1 MELPRL
7 EGISV
12 TGNPSWQQDL
22 DARHGG
28 KRVVVMPPAEGSL
41 ALCGIHRHQPPSMG
55 SDPIHRHRSHPKA
68 PTPRMPGTGPS
79 LGIPRL
85 MGLGGS
91 AGDIHQC
98 GPAVAQL
105 QLPGFAPWSLPSSLS
120 SQVIQETNQV
130 ATEAQNCKT
139 SQIYPKSG
147 CARSS
152 CAAPGDPG
160 QCPPTS
166 SRMGES
172 HNLRLRVGTREHP
185 NPSRCLGTDTPRP
198 GPFTPSPNSTGHVLP
213 PHPML
218 VKTPSPKIQLRINPS
233 HAGAVL
239 PTRERGSPRLGGIW
253 WPLSLGHRGR
263 WHRSARSQQ
272 RPQSNFQT

>member
-68 PTPRMPGTGPS
+68 PTPPMPGTGPS

-85 MGLGGS
+85 TGLGGS

-105 QLPGFAPWSLPSSLS
+105 QLPGFAPWSLPSSPS

-152 CAAPGDPG
+152 CAAPRGSWAVSPDLQQDGREPQPAAQGGNPG
-160 QCPPTS
+160 
-166 SRMGES
+166 
-172 HNLRLRVGTREHP
+172 
-185 NPSRCLGTDTPRP
+185 TPKPLPLP
-198 GPFTPSPNSTGHVLP
+198 GHGHASP
-213 PHPML
+213 
-218 VKTPSPKIQLRINPS
+218 
-233 HAGAVL
+233 GAVHTF
-239 PTRERGSPRLGGIW
+239 PQQ
-253 WPLSLGHRGR
+253 HRA
-263 WHRSARSQQ
+263 RSAASSDAR
-272 RPQSNFQT
+272 